1 MQFDLNE
8 KYRVTTDRYNV
19 MLEKKHTTEKTERY
33 EGGKIE
39 WQKFYYSSFKALL
52 RALADK
58 TFRDVRSPSELAQNH
73 AEWVSLVESIP
84 DKVCAAVDASKLT
97 SGKRVKE
104 HAHVDR

>member
-1 MQFDLNE
+1 MQFDLNG

-19 MLEKKHTTEKTERY
+19 MLEQKHVTEKTDRH

-39 WQKFYYSSFKALL
+39 WQRFYYGTFRALL
-52 RALADK
+52 AALADK

-97 SGKRVKE
+97 SGKKE
-104 HAHVDR
+104 AK